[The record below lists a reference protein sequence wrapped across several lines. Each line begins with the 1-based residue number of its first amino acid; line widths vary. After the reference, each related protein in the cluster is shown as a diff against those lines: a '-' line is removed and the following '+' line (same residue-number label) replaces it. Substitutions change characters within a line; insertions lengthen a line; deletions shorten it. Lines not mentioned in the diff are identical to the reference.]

1 MPSPYTRT
9 RLTQALL
16 KTFVH
21 YDPQTGIF
29 TWLVDRS
36 YLAQQGDEAGSVRKD
51 GRRVIMID
59 GTLYLA
65 TRLAWLYMTGSLPKE
80 RIRPRNGDRTD
91 LRWVNLAL
99 ESETH
104 STSTE
109 AAYQRRYRRM
119 TKDLR
124 EIGEA
129 ADVTVNYH
137 DPHDPHDIRNRDQPF
152 YKGQRNRR
160 RRTLNW
166 IIGRV

>member
-9 RLTQALL
+9 RLTQATL

-21 YDPQTGIF
+21 YDPQTGLF

-51 GRRVIMID
+51 GRRVIMVD

-80 RIRPRNGDRTD
+80 RIRQRNGDRAD
-91 LRWVNLAL
+91 LRWTNLAI
-99 ESETH
+99 ESDLH
-104 STSTE
+104 STTSE
-109 AAYQRRYRRM
+109 AAYQRRYRRVM
-119 TKDLR
+119 RDLR
-124 EIGEA
+124 DIGK
-129 ADVTVNYH
+129 VTLGTSSYH
-137 DPHDPHDIRNRDQPF
+137 DPHDPHDALNRDQPF

-160 RRTLNW
+160 RKSLNW